1 MPFSRSI
8 ARLSVSGWFNH
19 GQYGIV
25 EEEGICLAGQ
35 IMAA

>member
-8 ARLSVSGWFNH
+8 ARLSVSGWFYH

-25 EEEGICLAGQ
+25 EEEDICLT
-35 IMAA
+35 